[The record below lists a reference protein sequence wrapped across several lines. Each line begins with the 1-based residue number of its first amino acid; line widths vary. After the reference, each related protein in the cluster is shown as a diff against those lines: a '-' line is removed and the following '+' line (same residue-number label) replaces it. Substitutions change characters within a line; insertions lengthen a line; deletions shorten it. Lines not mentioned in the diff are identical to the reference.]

1 MRILKDISYKKMILL
16 THESNFMVSVITN
29 LKNYVKPLILSETN
43 DGEITI
49 DNLNYQYEA
58 EVNYYKIYYL
68 ILVII
73 SLFHKEY

>member
-1 MRILKDISYKKMILL
+1 MILL